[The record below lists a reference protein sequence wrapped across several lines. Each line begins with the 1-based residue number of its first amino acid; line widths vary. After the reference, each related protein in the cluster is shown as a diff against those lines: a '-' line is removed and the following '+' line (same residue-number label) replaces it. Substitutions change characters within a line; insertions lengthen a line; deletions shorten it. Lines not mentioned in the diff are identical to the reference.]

1 MDLKQTNNL
10 DLSIN
15 KDDLM
20 DIMIDNKLTE
30 LEAEL
35 KMVTDKKE
43 ALGKKVTNNY
53 DETHEKHDKYLLK
66 KFLPK
71 TIVTDEVPV
80 VNATYYSST
89 NLRFKYNDYEVVI
102 PGCDTRDL
110 SAFAKAKQAEN
121 DKLNEQIR
129 ELNIRISVLDAEIV
143 NIQKS
148 PKRLKAQML
157 KNFLGSSKDG
167 QQVLEL
173 INSKT
178 KITAKS
184 LLAGN

>member
-15 KDDLM
+15 KDDLI

-30 LEAEL
+30 LETEL
-35 KMVTDKKE
+35 EMVTDKKE
-43 ALGKKVTNNY
+43 TLSKKVTNNH

-71 TIVTDEVPV
+71 TIVTDEIPT
-80 VNATYYSST
+80 VNGGYYSNT
-89 NLRFKYNDYEVVI
+89 TLRFRYNDYEIVI
-102 PGCDTRDL
+102 NSCDTRDV
-110 SAFAKAKQAEN
+110 SAFCKTKQAEN
-121 DKLNEQIR
+121 DKLNEQIK
-129 ELNIRISVLDAEIV
+129 ELNIRINVLDVEIF

-173 INSKT
+173 INTKT
-178 KITAKS
+178 KITAKR

>member
-15 KDDLM
+15 KDDLI

-43 ALGKKVTNNY
+43 ILSKKVTNNH
-53 DETHEKHDKYLLK
+53 DETYEKHDKYLLK

-71 TIVTDEVPV
+71 TIVTDEIPTVSGG
-80 VNATYYSST
+80 YYFNCT
-89 NLRFKYNDYEVVI
+89 LKFKYNDYEIVI
-102 PGCDTRDL
+102 DNCDTRDV

-129 ELNIRISVLDAEIV
+129 ELNIRISVLNTEIV

-157 KNFLGSSKDG
+157 KSFLGSSKDG

-178 KITAKS
+178 KITAKG

>member
-15 KDDLM
+15 KDDLI

-43 ALGKKVTNNY
+43 VLGKKVTNNY
-53 DETHEKHDKYLLK
+53 NEKHEKYLLK

-71 TIVTDEVPV
+71 TIVTDEIP
-80 VNATYYSST
+80 TIHGGYYSSVT
-89 NLRFKYNDYEVVI
+89 LRFKYNDYEIVI
-102 PGCDTRDL
+102 PNCDTRDL
-110 SAFAKAKQAEN
+110 SAFAKAKEAEN

-129 ELNIRISVLDAEIV
+129 ELNTKINELNIEIV

-157 KNFLGSSKDG
+157 KNFLGTSKDG

-178 KITAKS
+178 KITAKG

>member
-35 KMVTDKKE
+35 KMVTDKKD
-43 ALGKKVTNNY
+43 ALSEKVSDNHN
-53 DETHEKHDKYLLK
+53 ETYEKHNKYLLK

-71 TIVTDEVPV
+71 TIVTDEIPTVGGG
-80 VNATYYSST
+80 YYFNT
-89 NLRFKYNDYEVVI
+89 NLRFRYNDYEIVI
-102 PGCDTRDL
+102 NSCDTRDL
-110 SAFAKAKQAEN
+110 SAFTKAKQAEN

-129 ELNIRISVLDAEIV
+129 ELNTKISELNTEIV

-157 KNFLGSSKDG
+157 KNFLGTSKDG

-178 KITAKS
+178 KITAKG

>member
-15 KDDLM
+15 KDDLI

-35 KMVTDKKE
+35 KIVTDKKQS
-43 ALGKKVTNNY
+43 LDKVISDNH
-53 DETHEKHDKYLLK
+53 DQVDEKHTKYLLK

-80 VNATYYSST
+80 VNAVYYSSAT
-89 NLRFKYNDYEVVI
+89 LKFRYSEYDVI
-102 PGCDTRDL
+102 INNCDCRDL
-110 SAFAKAKQAEN
+110 SAFSKTKEKEN
-121 DKLNEQIR
+121 EKLREQVK
-129 ELNIRISVLDAEIV
+129 ELNGKIFDINLEIT

-157 KNFLGSSKDG
+157 KNFLGTSKDG

>member
-15 KDDLM
+15 KDDLI

-35 KMVTDKKE
+35 KVVTDKKE
-43 ALGKKVTNNY
+43 SLDKVISNNHN
-53 DETHEKHDKYLLK
+53 ETHDKHDKYLLK
-66 KFLPK
+66 KYLPK

-80 VNATYYSST
+80 VNTAYYSST
-89 NLRFKYNDYEVVI
+89 TLKFRYSEYDVVI
-102 PGCDTRDL
+102 NNCDCRDL
-110 SAFAKAKQAEN
+110 SAFSKTKEKEN
-121 DKLNEQIR
+121 EKLREQIK
-129 ELNIRISVLDAEIV
+129 ELNIRISVLNTEIV

-178 KITAKS
+178 KITAKG

>member
-15 KDDLM
+15 KDDLI

-30 LEAEL
+30 LETEL
-35 KMVTDKKE
+35 KIVTDKKE
-43 ALGKKVTNNY
+43 SLNNIILDNY
-53 DETHEKHDKYLLK
+53 KQTTDKHEKYLLK

-71 TIVTDEVPV
+71 TIVTDEVPI
-80 VNATYYSST
+80 VNGGYYQNT
-89 NLRFKYNDYEVVI
+89 TLKFRYLEYEIVI
-102 PGCDTRDL
+102 NNCDTRDV
-110 SAFAKAKQAEN
+110 SAFAKTKQAEN
-121 DKLNEQIR
+121 DKLNKQIR
-129 ELNIRISVLDAEIV
+129 ELNDKIYELNIEIV

>member
-35 KMVTDKKE
+35 KIVTDKKE
-43 ALGKKVTNNY
+43 SLDKVISDNY
-53 DETHEKHDKYLLK
+53 NQVGEKHTKYLLK
-66 KFLPK
+66 KYLPK
-71 TIVTDEVPV
+71 TIVTDEIPI
-80 VNATYYSST
+80 VNGGYYQNTTLKFRYSE
-89 NLRFKYNDYEVVI
+89 YDVVI
-102 PGCDTRDL
+102 NNCDCRDL
-110 SAFAKAKQAEN
+110 SAFSKTKEKEN
-121 DKLNEQIR
+121 EKLREQIK
-129 ELNIRISVLDAEIV
+129 ELNIRISVLNIEIV

-178 KITAKS
+178 KITAKG

>member
-15 KDDLM
+15 KDDLI

-43 ALGKKVTNNY
+43 VLSKKVTNNY
-53 DETHEKHDKYLLK
+53 DEIHEKHNKYLLK

-71 TIVTDEVPV
+71 IIVTDEIPIVHGG
-80 VNATYYSST
+80 YYYNT
-89 NLRFKYNDYEVVI
+89 TLTFKYNDYNVVI
-102 PGCDTRDL
+102 NNCDTRDV
-110 SAFAKAKQAEN
+110 SAFAKTKQAEN
-121 DKLNEQIR
+121 DKLNEKIR
-129 ELNIRISVLDAEIV
+129 ELNTKIIELNGEIV

-157 KNFLGSSKDG
+157 KNFLGTSKDG

-178 KITAKS
+178 KITAKG

>member
-15 KDDLM
+15 KDDLI

-35 KMVTDKKE
+35 KIVTDKKQS
-43 ALGKKVTNNY
+43 LDKVISDNY
-53 DETHEKHDKYLLK
+53 DQVGEKHTKYLLK

-71 TIVTDEVPV
+71 TIVTDEIPV
-80 VNATYYSST
+80 VNASYYYNST
-89 NLRFKYNDYEVVI
+89 LKFRYSEYDVVI
-102 PGCDTRDL
+102 YDCDCRDL
-110 SAFAKAKQAEN
+110 SAFNKTKQAEN
-121 DKLNEQIR
+121 DKINVQIR
-129 ELNIRISVLDAEIV
+129 ELNNKIGEINAEIL

-157 KNFLGSSKDG
+157 KSFLGTSKDG

-184 LLAGN
+184 LLASN

>member
-15 KDDLM
+15 KDDLI

-35 KMVTDKKE
+35 KVVTDKKDN
-43 ALGKKVTNNY
+43 LGNIVLDNY
-53 DETHEKHDKYLLK
+53 KQTTEKHEKYLLK

-71 TIVTDEVPV
+71 TIVTDEIPV
-80 VNATYYSST
+80 VNGGYYQST
-89 NLRFKYNDYEVVI
+89 TLRFKYSEYEIVI
-102 PGCDTRDL
+102 NNCDTRDL
-110 SAFAKAKQAEN
+110 SAFNKTKQAEN
-121 DKLNEQIR
+121 DKINVQIR
-129 ELNIRISVLDAEIV
+129 ELNTKIGEINAEIL

-157 KNFLGSSKDG
+157 KNFLGTSKDG

-184 LLAGN
+184 LLASN

>member
-15 KDDLM
+15 KDDLI

-35 KMVTDKKE
+35 KIVTDKKE
-43 ALGKKVTNNY
+43 SLDKVISDNY
-53 DETHEKHDKYLLK
+53 DQVGEKHTKYLLK
-66 KFLPK
+66 KYLPK

-80 VNATYYSST
+80 VNATYYSNATLKFRYSE
-89 NLRFKYNDYEVVI
+89 YDVVI
-102 PGCDTRDL
+102 NNCDCRDL
-110 SAFAKAKQAEN
+110 SAFNKTKEKEN
-121 DKLNEQIR
+121 EKLREQIK
-129 ELNIRISVLDAEIV
+129 ELNIRISVLNIEIV

-157 KNFLGSSKDG
+157 KNFLGTSKDG